1 MYVCTC
7 IFELCTDDNSV
18 LFTPAII
25 TDCAPLVVIIR
36 TINQSHITLWA
47 YTCTVEDK
55 QKDVIYQLQQHY
67 LTRAVTA
74 HAKIYL
80 SSLHIIISL
89 TIGHIAS

>member
-36 TINQSHITLWA
+36 TINQCHITLWA

-55 QKDVIYQLQQHY
+55 QKDVI
-67 LTRAVTA
+67 
-74 HAKIYL
+74 
-80 SSLHIIISL
+80 SCNN
-89 TIGHIAS
+89 TI

>member
-25 TDCAPLVVIIR
+25 TDCAPLVVITDLYTTLKLIR

-55 QKDVIYQLQQHY
+55 QKDVIYQLQQLEQLQHMHNY
-67 LTRAVTA
+67 SKFICLVY
-74 HAKIYL
+74 I
-80 SSLHIIISL
+80 
-89 TIGHIAS
+89 